1 MKTLEDPEAV
11 LEWSSKLNPE
21 LLNGDISG
29 NYSSKKETWYKLTT
43 KALLDTRQYDK
54 CISLST
60 EALLNLSEFTYDNEV
75 WFKWRIAKSF
85 NQLGEYDQSVDYLND
100 IKQFKNDWFIDN
112 LMAENYFFK
121 NDWDNAL
128 KYASSAALA
137 KGDTDKKVNLYSL
150 IEDILNKK
158 NKQKEADI
166 HAYLVY
172 TIRKRHNWN
181 IDENLEYKIEKA
193 GFDLDNEDYFT
204 IEKHLHHLWEEYL
217 YKNQELKK
225 GVIVSVLPNKKAG
238 FIRCDEYPDNLY
250 FSMNEFKHNITLAK
264 TGQNV
269 TFYEADG
276 FDKKKKKQVKN
287 AVNIYLNGG

>member
-1 MKTLEDPEAV
+1 
-11 LEWSSKLNPE
+11 
-21 LLNGDISG
+21 
-29 NYSSKKETWYKLTT
+29 
-43 KALLDTRQYDK
+43 
-54 CISLST
+54 
-60 EALLNLSEFTYDNEV
+60 
-75 WFKWRIAKSF
+75 
-85 NQLGEYDQSVDYLND
+85 
-100 IKQFKNDWFIDN
+100 
-112 LMAENYFFK
+112 MAENYFFK

-150 IEDILNKK
+150 IEDILNIK

-172 TIRKRHNWN
+172 TIRKGHNWN

-238 FIRCDEYPDNLY
+238 FIRCNEYPDNLY

-276 FDKKKKKQVKN
+276 FDKKKNKQVKN